1 MSTETDDLF
10 LSILALDAYNRG
22 YAAGTNIDGT
32 GVGTATFVRDTDT
45 SAAQADGFYG
55 IAYDWNGKTVISY
68 RGTDNFG
75 SGDFT
80 SNGTGASDLTTGW
93 TIALGFTAGTQAGD
107 ALQFYRDV
115 TQQTSI
121 YSSPPGNL
129 VLTGHSLGGGLAGFV
144 ASLTHATGVGF
155 DHEPFSPRSTD
166 QTKRRNVGR
175 ISGAICGGASDSR
188 SESRPRAHPRDA

>member
-1 MSTETDDLF
+1 VATDSDLF
-10 LSILALDAYNRG
+10 LAILALDAYNRG
-22 YAAGTNIDGT
+22 YAAGTDISVE
-32 GVGTATFVRDTDT
+32 GVGTATKYDDL
-45 SAAQADGFYG
+45 AIEADGFYG

-121 YSSPPGNL
+121 YSGAPGNL
-129 VLTGHSLGGGLAGFV
+129 ILTGHSLGGGLAGFV

-155 DHEPFSPRSTD
+155 DHEPFSVAAWL
-166 QTKRRNVGR
+166 QY
-175 ISGAICGGASDSR
+175 A
-188 SESRPRAHPRDA
+188 